1 MKSWVKGMLI
11 GAAACVGV
19 GSTVCVCAWAM
30 GGRFSHYRNRS
41 YGWVEQLAEAGD
53 TEGGKPE
60 EFQVHEEGPIGQDY
74 GTGISGGASVSSGN
88 GALTGV
94 PSSSGREAKTE
105 GSAGVTG
112 SSAGEARSGG
122 TVVRELEIQV
132 MGGWVEITTDDSVD
146 QIVVTSS
153 NEDYVCRQELDEDKL
168 EIRVSLNTGLWQNW
182 LNGRDDGDFEDEED
196 LAARILI
203 PSGAGFQEV
212 DLEVKGGVLH
222 MDQVAAGK
230 LSLDVEV
237 GTAEVSAGSVQ
248 ELDGECKM
256 GELIYKGQVG
266 QEMEAECATGS
277 IQYLIDGAR
286 EDFTYE
292 LECGAGSIAIDGTEE
307 GVLNRENVIHNP
319 GAVKRAKLECKAGAI
334 DVEFQ

>member
-1 MKSWVKGMLI
+1 MKGWVKGMLI
-11 GAAACVGV
+11 GAAACIGV

-30 GGRFSHYRNRS
+30 GGRFSHYRHRS
-41 YGWVEQLAEAGD
+41 YGWVKQSEEAYD
-53 TEGGKPE
+53 MEEKKPE
-60 EFQVHEEGPIGQDY
+60 KQEELQVYEGSGSMSRDY
-74 GTGISGGASVSSGN
+74 GTGINESVNAGN
-88 GALTGV
+88 KA
-94 PSSSGREAKTE
+94 
-105 GSAGVTG
+105 SAGVPG

-122 TVVRELEIQV
+122 TIVRELEIQV
-132 MGGWVEITTDDSVD
+132 MGGWVEIITDDSAE

-168 EIRVSLNTGLWQNW
+168 EIRVGLNTGLWQNW
-182 LNGRDDGDFEDEED
+182 LDGRDDGDFEDEED

-203 PSGAGFQEV
+203 PSGASFHEV

-222 MDQVAAGK
+222 MDQVTAGK
-230 LSLDVEV
+230 LSLDVEI

-266 QEMEAECATGS
+266 QEMEAECTTGS
-277 IQYLIDGAR
+277 IQYLIDGVR

-292 LECGAGSIAIDGTEE
+292 VECAAGSISIDGIEE
-307 GVLNRENVIHNP
+307 GVLNREDVIYNP
-319 GAVKRAKLECKAGAI
+319 EAVKRAKLECKAGAI
-334 DVEFQ
+334 GVEFQ